1 MPLELINRFDEIIFF
16 NDFTEE
22 NMKKIIKKEL
32 SKFASINN
40 TKIKYHASLVNFV
53 YKKNKNKEFG
63 ARQLKRI
70 IQNEVLDLLSSFL
83 LNNEAQSSVVMSF
96 SAKSNKVVIK

>member
-1 MPLELINRFDEIIFF
+1 
-16 NDFTEE
+16 
-22 NMKKIIKKEL
+22 MKKIIKKEL
-32 SKFASINN
+32 SKFASINS
-40 TKIKYHASLVNFV
+40 TKIKYSSSLINFI

-83 LNNEAQSSVVMSF
+83 LENENQIAINITFSS
-96 SAKSNKVVIK
+96 KLNKVVIK